1 MESVIRSDFR
11 HTGRESC
18 SIQRHQ
24 KPVEAVAFFEVEISH
39 SMAYAFEYKEANTKK
54 DRSISSTG
62 VTSNETKAGF
72 KAKMVGLF
80 AAAALAMMMVGN
92 PSA

>member
-1 MESVIRSDFR
+1 M
-11 HTGRESC
+11 
-18 SIQRHQ
+18 
-24 KPVEAVAFFEVEISH
+24 
-39 SMAYAFEYKEANTKK
+39 KK

-72 KAKMVGLF
+72 NAKMVGLF